1 VHDVKN
7 LKGEFAL
14 GSPIKEKGSQ
24 VQFLKQRLT
33 MFSEVLDSI
42 NPEEVDLEDIDRL
55 ITIIDELEDKCKE
68 FTNRDEE

>member
-1 VHDVKN
+1 
-7 LKGEFAL
+7 L

>member
-1 VHDVKN
+1 M
-7 LKGEFAL
+7 

-42 NPEEVDLEDIDRL
+42 KPEEVDLEDIDRL
-55 ITIIDELEDKCKE
+55 INIIDELENKCKE
-68 FTNRDEE
+68 FTNRDEQ